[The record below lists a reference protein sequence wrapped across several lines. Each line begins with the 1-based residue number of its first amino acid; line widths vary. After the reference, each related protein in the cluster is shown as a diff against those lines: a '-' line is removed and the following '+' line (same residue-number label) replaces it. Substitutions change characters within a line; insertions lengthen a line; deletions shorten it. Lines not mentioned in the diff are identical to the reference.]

1 MNILVQIPYDWD
13 HIKEVPAF
21 IIKNIQHQN
30 ITIFSPSFYA
40 EAYLYEGA
48 HDFTA
53 RMLSI
58 ALTLEK
64 DLKGNVDSIPWADKP
79 VKIYIGPAPRNLE
92 FDEIVVYKQH
102 TLSTHE
108 EYLKYELQ
116 ESQYATVFYDR
127 VYNSDDGTIFF
138 EDLNKLTEYLLLA
151 GAAYAN

>member
-1 MNILVQIPYDWD
+1 MKILVQIPYDWD

-21 IIKNIQHQN
+21 ILEKIQHQN
-30 ITIFSPSFYA
+30 ITVFSPSFYA
-40 EAYLYEGA
+40 EAYLYQGA

-64 DLKGNVDSIPWADKP
+64 DIDLIPWADKP
-79 VKIYIGPAPRNLE
+79 VKIYIGPAPRSLE
-92 FDEIVVYKQH
+92 FDQIIVYKTH

-108 EYLKYELQ
+108 EYLKYQLHDGD
-116 ESQYATVFYDR
+116 YASVFHDR
-127 VYNSDDGTIFF
+127 VYSSDDGTIFF

>member
-21 IIKNIQHQN
+21 IIEKIQHQN

-40 EAYLYEGA
+40 EAYLYQGA

-64 DLKGNVDSIPWADKP
+64 DIELIPWTNKP
-79 VKIYIGPAPRNLE
+79 VKIYIGPAPRSLK
-92 FDEIVVYKQH
+92 FDQIIVYKQH

-108 EYLKYELQ
+108 EYLKYQLYDGE
-116 ESQYATVFYDR
+116 YASVFYDR
-127 VYNSDDGTIFF
+127 VYSSADGTMFF